1 MYQIIPEKIIKSAAN
16 HMKDTEPYNSF
27 LYLLEEGEQFKKA
40 DLVPVY
46 LLNTV
51 TQEVLVTSRE
61 CMRKKYH

>member
-16 HMKDTEPYNSF
+16 HMKDTEPHNSF
-27 LYLLEEGEQFKKA
+27 FYLLEEGEQFKKA

-46 LLNTV
+46 LLNTI